1 MSVGVHCVHGDQDEG
16 ELRPPRAPHGG
27 LWAFGGVA
35 PRLSQLG
42 SLVLNQRRF
51 ERIFFHFFLGRD
63 VWFLGLGHLGLYEK
77 NLNIKCS

>member
-1 MSVGVHCVHGDQDEG
+1 VSVGAHGIRGDQDEG

-27 LWAFGGVA
+27 LWAFGGMA